1 MDLTLILT
9 AALLA
14 AAGIPHC
21 AAMCG
26 AACTA
31 AVGSDRP
38 AAHLSFHVMRLAGYS
53 LAGAVVASSVGLM
66 AELGQATAAI
76 RPLWTLVHAAALVLG
91 LWLLWQGRQP
101 AWLENLGRTRVAAP
115 SVLVPLASTGT
126 SVPWQRLRGPVRSGA
141 LGSLWVAWPCGL
153 LQSALVV
160 AAMASQPASGALVM
174 GVFAAVSAVGVAFG
188 PWVLLRLA
196 GRRAAAAS
204 SAWTARLAGLALAA
218 ASGWALYQGAT
229 GQIFCHTP

>member
-1 MDLTLILT
+1 MDWTLVLS

-38 AAHLSFHVMRLAGYS
+38 VAHVSFHVMRAFGYAVAGTV
-53 LAGAVVASSVGLM
+53 AASSVGFM
-66 AELGQATAAI
+66 AELGQATAAV
-76 RPLWTLVHAAALVLG
+76 RPLWTMVHAGALVLG

-101 AWLENLGRTRVAAP
+101 AWLENLGRVRVSAP
-115 SVLVPLASTGT
+115 SGLAASGAAGGGG
-126 SVPWQRLRGPVRSGA
+126 WQVIRGPVRSAA
-141 LGSLWVAWPCGL
+141 LGSAWVAWPCGL

-160 AAMASQPASGALVM
+160 SAMASSPASGAAVM
-174 GVFAAVSAVGVAFG
+174 GVFALVSAAGVAFG
-188 PWVLLRLA
+188 PWVVLRLA

-204 SAWTARLAGLALAA
+204 SAWTARLAGLVLAA
-218 ASGWALYQGAT
+218 ASGWALFQGAT
-229 GQIFCHTP
+229 GKIFCHTP

>member
-1 MDLTLILT
+1 MDWTLILS

-38 AAHLSFHVMRLAGYS
+38 SAHLSFHVTRVLSYA
-53 LAGAVVASSVGLM
+53 LAGAVAASSVGFM
-66 AELGQATAAI
+66 AELGQATAAV

-101 AWLENLGRTRVAAP
+101 AWLENLGRVRATSSSGLALSGAAG
-115 SVLVPLASTGT
+115 AGQ
-126 SVPWQRLRGPVRSGA
+126 WQVLRGPVRSAA
-141 LGSLWVAWPCGL
+141 LGSAWVAWPCGL

-160 AAMASQPASGALVM
+160 SAMASRPASGALVM
-174 GVFAAVSAVGVAFG
+174 GVFALVSAVGVAFG
-188 PWVLLRLA
+188 PWLVLRLA

-204 SAWTARLAGLALAA
+204 SAWTARLAGLVLAS
-218 ASGWALYQGAT
+218 ASGWALFQGAT
-229 GQIFCHTP
+229 GKIFCHTP